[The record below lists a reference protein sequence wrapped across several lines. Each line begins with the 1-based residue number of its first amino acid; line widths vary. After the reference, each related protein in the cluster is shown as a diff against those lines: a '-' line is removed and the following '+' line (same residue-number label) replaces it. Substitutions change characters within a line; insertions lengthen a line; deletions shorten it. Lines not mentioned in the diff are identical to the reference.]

1 MKGKERKMT
10 GEDERGSGQIVRLL
24 TGTKKKDD
32 KTPRMVKFTPSV
44 MPIDI
49 ILAQI
54 KDEHYLKWPRPL
66 HLSPNVCDKKKYSR
80 FHKNH
85 SHCIEDRRD
94 LKEPIKELL

>member
-1 MKGKERKMT
+1 
-10 GEDERGSGQIVRLL
+10 
-24 TGTKKKDD
+24 
-32 KTPRMVKFTPSV
+32 

-85 SHCIEDRRD
+85 SRCTEDRRD
-94 LKEPIKELL
+94 LKEPIEELLWKGKLQKFVTKVDSSRSKDNNKDEDHTSYHP